1 MREYL
6 ISILNRAEHI
16 IKKKKREREKK
27 KEGRLFL
34 DEGGLLNRGISL
46 YTIQHSRFN
55 YFPTQM
61 KRGGGGANT
70 DLFVSWETMQAFE
83 T

>member
-16 IKKKKREREKK
+16 IK
-27 KEGRLFL
+27 EGGGLFL

-46 YTIQHSRFN
+46 YTIQHSLFN

-61 KRGGGGANT
+61 KR
-70 DLFVSWETMQAFE
+70 EE
-83 T
+83 H

>member
-16 IKKKKREREKK
+16 IRKKKKKI
-27 KEGRLFL
+27 KEGERLLL

-46 YTIQHSRFN
+46 YTIQHSLFN
-55 YFPTQM
+55 YFPT
-61 KRGGGGANT
+61 
-70 DLFVSWETMQAFE
+70 
-83 T
+83 